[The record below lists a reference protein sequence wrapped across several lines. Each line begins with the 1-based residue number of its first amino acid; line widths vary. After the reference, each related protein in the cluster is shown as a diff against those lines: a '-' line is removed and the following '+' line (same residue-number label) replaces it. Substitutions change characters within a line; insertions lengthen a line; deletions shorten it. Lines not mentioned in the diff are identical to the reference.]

1 MGQPATPRADTLGR
15 SHGDQLAETLR
26 LFTAAWQDSPPPPD
40 LSRYLPG
47 SAALRRVALIELI
60 KIDLVHRRRY
70 TGQSKRLAD
79 YVAEFPE
86 LGDRPLPPDLIY
98 EEYHQRRRAGQPV
111 DPGEYTA
118 EFPGQAAELSELLA
132 TGEYRSTLFGNRAD
146 EKPATVDDIDA
157 GTRIDD
163 FDLLTLLGRGAFAKV
178 FLARQRTMQ
187 RLVAVKISA
196 DSGTEP
202 QTLAQ
207 LDHDYI
213 VRVFDRHILPEPRLR
228 LLYMQYVPGGTLLT
242 VLDKV
247 RDTRPTERTG
257 ALLLESIDEVLDDKG
272 EIRPAESAARTT
284 ISALTWP
291 ETVAWLGTR
300 LARAL
305 DHADRAGVLHRDVKP
320 ANVLLTADAVPKLAD
335 FNISFG
341 ANVAGSSPVAYF
353 GGSLAYMS
361 PEQLA
366 VIHPGLPGTAADL
379 DTRSDL
385 YALAVVLWELL
396 TGRRPFDDTAT
407 ATGPATG
414 RPEVTADAAAKPDTR
429 PPISATRDD
438 TAAGPPHTPAASV
451 TTEPPQPAPGDRT
464 TLEAMLSLRRR
475 GARALPYRDLP
486 PDCPDALRRTLV
498 RALDPDPDRRW
509 AHGADMAR
517 QLRICLDPRARDL
530 VDPPRSSLRRRA
542 RALLHPIMFL
552 SIAVPNALAI
562 WYSYYHNRVLIID
575 GLDTGAHEI
584 FQRVAPIT
592 YGLAFLAGF
601 VVTTVLTAHLGSV
614 LRGLRRG
621 GSGRDGRGYETATL
635 ARARRDTLLLSSR
648 TVLACFLLWA
658 ITGIAVPV
666 TVQAS
671 GSTLGAAA
679 SAHFFG
685 TQIIC
690 GAMAMAYPYFLV
702 GSYAVRS
709 LYPAFLPLGGA
720 FGSDVEQ
727 LRALDRRST
736 YFLLLAAAVPL
747 LGAAGATFLP
757 AADVVEVLPALRVL
771 LLGSALAFAVVYLLF
786 RTLESDI
793 AALER
798 VVAHGIAPHAVD
810 SASTV

>member
-15 SHGDQLAETLR
+15 LHGDQLAETLR
-26 LFTAAWQDSPPPPD
+26 RFTAAWQDSPPPPD
-40 LSRYLPG
+40 LSRYLPE
-47 SAALRRVALIELI
+47 STALRRVALIELI
-60 KIDLVHRRRY
+60 KIDLVHRPRY
-70 TGQSKRLAD
+70 TGQDKRLAD
-79 YVAEFPE
+79 YVAEIPE
-86 LGDRPLPPDLIY
+86 LGDRPLPPDLVY
-98 EEYHQRRRAGQPV
+98 EEYHQRRRAGLPV
-111 DPGEYTA
+111 DPDEYTA
-118 EFPGQAAELSELLA
+118 EYPDQAAELSELLA
-132 TGEYRSTLFGNRAD
+132 TGEYRSTQFGSTTG
-146 EKPATVDDIDA
+146 EKPATVDDIEA
-157 GTRIDD
+157 GSRIDD
-163 FDLLTLLGRGAFAKV
+163 FDLLTLLGRGAFARV

-187 RLVAVKISA
+187 RLVALKISA

-213 VRVFDRHILPEPRLR
+213 VRVFDRHILPRPRLR
-228 LLYMQYVPGGTLLT
+228 LLYMQYIPGGTLLT
-242 VLDKV
+242 VLGRV
-247 RDTRPTERTG
+247 RDTPPADRSG
-257 ALLLESIDEVLDDKG
+257 ALLLDAIDDVLDDKG
-272 EIRPAESAARTT
+272 EIRPAESAARTE
-284 ISALTWP
+284 ISSLTWP
-291 ETVAWLGTR
+291 ETVAWVGTR

-320 ANVLLTADAVPKLAD
+320 ANVLLTAEGIPKLAD

-366 VIHPGLPGTAADL
+366 VIHPDLPGTAADL

-407 ATGPATG
+407 ATDPATG
-414 RPEVTADAAAKPDTR
+414 HPETTAGDAAARPVPPSPD
-429 PPISATRDD
+429 PAAT
-438 TAAGPPHTPAASV
+438 AGPPPEPAGSAPAES
-451 TTEPPQPAPGDRT
+451 PRQPAPGDRT

-475 GARALPYRDLP
+475 GARALPYSDLP
-486 PDCPDALRRTLV
+486 PDCPVALRRTLV
-498 RALDPDPDRRW
+498 RALDPDPAQRW
-509 AHGADMAR
+509 SHGADMAR
-517 QLRICLDPRARDL
+517 QLQICLDPRARDL
-530 VDPPRSSLRRRA
+530 VDPPRGSLRRRA

-575 GLDTGAHEI
+575 DLDAGAHDI

-592 YGLAFLAGF
+592 YGLAFLTGF
-601 VVTTVLTAHLGSV
+601 LVTTVLTAHLGSV
-614 LRGLRRG
+614 LRGLHRG
-621 GSGRDGRGYETATL
+621 GGGRAGRSYDNAAL

-702 GSYAVRS
+702 GTYAVRS

-720 FGSDVEQ
+720 FGSDLEQ

-757 AADVVEVLPALRVL
+757 AADIAEVRPALRVL
-771 LLGSALAFAVVYLLF
+771 SLGSALAFAGAYLLF
-786 RTLESDI
+786 RTLERDI

-798 VVAHGIAPHAVD
+798 VVAHGIAPHAAD